1 MLTGC
6 TYGGE
11 QMEIRSDIDE
21 PANEQFQERLQ
32 GQLTVGLTRRNALKA
47 GMAVSNGLV
56 FGGTVIGTPGANDP
70 PKGETENI
78 VSVHYFVR
86 AEGTD
91 DGESPF
97 EAPTP
102 PKPEADELLV
112 ERFQDLPVDDGTD
125 PDAVDGE
132 MGQLTWGQFR
142 GVEGR
147 MKLKCLEKGTHVSM
161 HLSGLVPRALYTVW
175 VVVFDED
182 DKGRGFIDDR
192 NLATATKNIVGW
204 APLGKNDGSENVF
217 RPSASD
223 EAQLTA
229 IDRPDTWPNGPA
241 AGTGRKSEKCLLD
254 EFEVHFVGGFHLDD
268 ETQGSQ
274 FRPNAV
280 EQFAF
285 IAKDGDLI

>member
-1 MLTGC
+1 MATAN
-6 TYGGE
+6 
-11 QMEIRSDIDE
+11 DNDE

-32 GQLTVGLTRRNALKA
+32 GQLTGGITRRSALKA
-47 GMAVSNGLV
+47 GMAVSSGLA
-56 FGGTVIGTPGANDP
+56 FGGTAIGTAGATDS

-78 VSVHYFVR
+78 VPVHHFVR
-86 AEGTD
+86 AEGAD

-97 EAPTP
+97 EDPTP
-102 PKPEADELLV
+102 PKPDADDLLV
-112 ERFQDLPVDDGTD
+112 ERVQDLPVDDGTD
-125 PDAVDGE
+125 PGSVDGE
-132 MGQLTWGQFR
+132 MGQLTWRQFR
-142 GVEGR
+142 DVEGR

-161 HLSGLVPRALYTVW
+161 HLSGLVPGALYTVW

-182 DKGRGFIDDR
+182 DGGRGFIDDR
-192 NLATATKNIVGW
+192 NLATATENIVGW
-204 APLGKNDGSENVF
+204 APLGENDGSENVF
-217 RPSASD
+217 RPSASG
-223 EAQLTA
+223 EAQITA
-229 IDRPDTWPNGPA
+229 IDEPAPWPNGPA
-241 AGTGRKSEKCLLD
+241 AGTDRKSEKCLLD